1 VAAWVVATATVV
13 LARALPARALIID
26 LQYNLEQSQAPAYDP
41 TGQLLQTI
49 AAEAAGLWEDI
60 IHDPGALQ
68 IDIGWEDLDDASAT
82 LGLEV
87 TLGSNFQGK
96 PTRARIRF
104 DTQLNGVDRPWYIDP
119 TPRDSRQFDLRQTRI
134 GSLSSTDRDAWYRG
148 AAPDWLEVSFAGQ
161 ALPSAPQAARDD
173 YDLFSIVTHEI
184 GHALGLAPLIAV
196 SETLDGDYDIPPPLV
211 DGAVTFNATNTA
223 HLAAEG
229 SLMFPSFA
237 RGIRRLPSATD
248 ILALASA
255 AGWSDLVLPRMP
267 GDMDGDGDV
276 DAEDSVAFALGLND
290 PEGYEATF
298 GLAAVRRG
306 DMDGDG
312 NLDFDDIPGFA
323 SAVAATSGSDWL
335 PAVGNAALAVP
346 EPCSAALLGF
356 GTVLIILCHWPSP
369 TAGRW
374 ADGCETGRLRPDA
387 DSGRPC

>member
-1 VAAWVVATATVV
+1 MRWPDRIRQRSLMAAWVLATATVF

-26 LQYNLEQSQAPAYDP
+26 LQYNAEQSQAPAYDP
-41 TGQLLQTI
+41 TGQLLQAI
-49 AAEAAGLWEDI
+49 AAEAAGLWEDT
-60 IHDPGALQ
+60 IHDLGLLQ

-87 TLGSNFQGK
+87 TLGSNSQGK

-119 TPRDSRQFDLRQTRI
+119 SPRDGHQFDLRQTRI
-134 GSLSSTDRDAWYRG
+134 GSLSSADRDAWYRG

-161 ALPSAPQAARDD
+161 ALPSAPQAVRDNF
-173 YDLFSIVTHEI
+173 DLFSIVTHEI

-211 DGAVTFNATNTA
+211 DGAVMAVTTFNATNTA
-223 HLAAEG
+223 HLAAKG
-229 SLMFPSFA
+229 SLMFPSFPL
-237 RGIRRLPSATD
+237 GTRRLPSATD

-255 AGWSDLVLPRMP
+255 AGWSELVLPRMP
-267 GDMDGDGDV
+267 GDMDGDGNV

-290 PEGYEATF
+290 PAGYEATF

-312 NLDFDDIPGFA
+312 NLDFDDIPGLA
-323 SAVAATSGSDWL
+323 AAVAAASGSDWL
-335 PAVGNAALAVP
+335 PAVGNATLAVP

-356 GTVLIILCHWPSP
+356 GAVLVLCQTLII
-369 TAGRW
+369 
-374 ADGCETGRLRPDA
+374 RLSRT
-387 DSGRPC
+387 R